1 VSVGKPRTRS
11 GDEPGHREG
20 PQLTVGAGEQ
30 RNVLETYGRYQ
41 SDSALLRSE
50 ESKPGRQWRARCI
63 ERVHGGFGE
72 GDGETRLSEGRKVR
86 PVPTLRSGGEGGDSL
101 AAHNLGGGNMMI
113 T

>member
-1 VSVGKPRTRS
+1 
-11 GDEPGHREG
+11 
-20 PQLTVGAGEQ
+20 
-30 RNVLETYGRYQ
+30 
-41 SDSALLRSE
+41 LLRSE